1 MYYINILCILN
12 EKKNMIQ
19 VYKNILIKTSR
30 QKIIDITQNI
40 NNFVDENKLNNG
52 ILLAYILH
60 TSASLLVQEN
70 ADPNVLKD
78 LEKFFNKLVPM
89 GNKYYHHSEGIDDMP
104 AHIKSV
110 LTNTSLSFSIQNKQI
125 VLGSWQAIYLYE
137 HRLIQK
143 DRYITLHFLGD

>member
-70 ADPNVLKD
+70 ADPDVLKD

-89 GNKYYHHSEGIDDMP
+89 RNKYYHHSEGIDDMP

>member
-70 ADPNVLKD
+70 ADPDVLKD